1 MAEQREKIFRLIET
15 ADNFVKYAGPGRREL
30 GARRARKRLEKA
42 QQIAI
47 AAEDLEMQEQ
57 VRLRLEDLERRAALP
72 DDRSGPDV
80 TGPDNADSLTADLPE
95 HAAARVPPGQRVKKG
110 WPVLH
115 EGPVP
120 KFDPRTWRL
129 TVRGLVSNDVDLDYE
144 GLKALPNVEMTSD
157 FHCVTGWSKL
167 DNLWRGV
174 QTKALLELAAP
185 TSDATHVTVHAEY
198 GYTANLPRAVLSEDT
213 SMVVWSHNGSD
224 LTPKHGYPLRLIVPR
239 LYGWKSVKWVRSFEL
254 MNEDRRGFW
263 EVRGYHNR
271 ADPWLEERY
280 SYQER

>member
-1 MAEQREKIFRLIET
+1 MPERERIFRLIET
-15 ADNFVKYAGPGRREL
+15 ADNFVKYAEPGRRERA
-30 GARRARKRLEKA
+30 ARRARKRLEKA
-42 QQIAI
+42 QQVAI
-47 AAEDLEMQEQ
+47 AAEDIEMQEQ
-57 VRLRLEDLERRAALP
+57 VRLRLEDLDRRAALP
-72 DDRSGPDV
+72 DDDAGPDV
-80 TGPDNADSLTADLPE
+80 TGPDNADSVTAGLPE

-120 KFDPRTWRL
+120 KFDPRSWRL
-129 TVRGLVSNDVDLDYE
+129 TVRGLVSKNVELDYE
-144 GLKALPNVEMTSD
+144 ELKALQNVEMTSD

-185 TSDATHVTVHAEY
+185 LSDATHVTVHAEY
-198 GYTANLPRAVLSEDT
+198 GYTANLPLTVLSEDE

-224 LTPKHGYPLRLIVPR
+224 LTPKHGYPLRLLVPR
-239 LYGWKSVKWVRSFEL
+239 LYGWKSVKWVRSFEA
-254 MNEDRRGFW
+254 MSDDRRGFW

-280 SYQER
+280 SYQES